1 MIHGG
6 GQKDDYQKKQN
17 CDRSATKFVCFFV
30 FNGFLSLFGGFRYL
44 RGVVWMLYRYLKRRK
59 GVTSNRLFVENPVGL
74 PGPAFERLPI
84 LAFRQEVRSIVSR
97 IRVRLH
103 KESASE
109 LECCERSVLLRFQ
122 TGADRYLNRL
132 ACEVIVE
139 VSDACLARYLR
150 DELGREFLPIE
161 LIPIQSLEEWM
172 SFNLPSIF
180 VA

>member
-1 MIHGG
+1 MVTT
-6 GQKDDYQKKQN
+6 KKKNKTAIDLLQSL
-17 CDRSATKFVCFFV
+17 CLFSSFMV
-30 FNGFLSLFGGFRYL
+30 FSLFGGFRYL
-44 RGVVWMLYRYLKRRK
+44 RGVVWMLSRYLKRRK

-161 LIPIQSLEEWM
+161 LIPIQPLEEWM